1 MKEILTADNE
11 YLVLGNV
18 TVAKLLLSKSHE
30 IIANKL
36 IERYNA
42 GQDAIQ
48 AWREYKLD
56 GDYKKLSCA
65 MHMAQNRAERI
76 F

>member
-1 MKEILTADNE
+1 MKERLTADQE
-11 YLVLGNV
+11 HLVLGSV
-18 TVAKLLLSKSHE
+18 TVAKLLLNKSHE

-48 AWREYKLD
+48 AWRDLAAGGELSAF
-56 GDYKKLSCA
+56 KKA
-65 MHMAQNRAERI
+65 MDEAQSRAERI

>member
-1 MKEILTADNE
+1 MTERLTADNE
-11 YLVLGNV
+11 YLILGNV
-18 TVAKLLLSKSHE
+18 PVAAMIFNKNDE
-30 IIANKL
+30 IIANRL

-48 AWREYKLD
+48 AWR
-56 GDYKKLSCA
+56 DYKKHGDWNVFNDA
-65 MHMAQNRAERI
+65 MNMAQSRAERI

>member
-1 MKEILTADNE
+1 MKERLAADNE

-18 TVAKLLLSKSHE
+18 PVSKLLLSKSHE

-48 AWREYKLD
+48 AWRDYKLD
-56 GDYKKLSCA
+56 GDYNKFKTI